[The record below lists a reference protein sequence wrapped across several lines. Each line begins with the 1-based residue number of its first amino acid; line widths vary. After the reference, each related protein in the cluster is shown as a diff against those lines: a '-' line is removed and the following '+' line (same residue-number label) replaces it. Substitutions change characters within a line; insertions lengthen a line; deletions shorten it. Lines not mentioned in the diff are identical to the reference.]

1 MSIDTLSTKARVTIL
16 AAAFLGWFFGG
27 VQIGITNLA
36 MHPAA
41 EDLIRKAE
49 WAIGLSGKEMKEI
62 VREWYAYFQCAFL
75 FGAAAGGFLFG
86 RLGDRFGR
94 TRALGISIIWFSL
107 FTGASYIAQNPAQLL
122 LLRFIACLG
131 VGGCWPNGVA
141 LVSEAWSRIARPLMA
156 SLIGMAGNVGI
167 FTISTLGKDITPE
180 SWRWVLLI
188 GATPILLGLFVLI
201 FVEESPSWIQ
211 SAEKSSSPTKAIK
224 TVSVF
229 SGPYLKITLIG
240 IALATVPLFGGW
252 GSANW
257 IIPWA
262 AEIGPPQ
269 LKAEIIQM
277 RSVTS
282 IIGSAMAGLVAMQIG
297 RRTTYLITSFGALV
311 VAQYVFWFTI
321 PTDSGFLLWVALLGI
336 FNGLF
341 FGWLPF
347 FLPELFES
355 RVRAT
360 GAGVSFNFGRILTA
374 TTISLTPAVTKMF
387 GGSYAQ
393 IGRVTSLIF
402 IIGILVILLAP
413 DTSKRDMDK

>member
-1 MSIDTLSTKARVTIL
+1 M
-16 AAAFLGWFFGG
+16 
-27 VQIGITNLA
+27 
-36 MHPAA
+36 
-41 EDLIRKAE
+41 
-49 WAIGLSGKEMKEI
+49 
-62 VREWYAYFQCAFL
+62 
-75 FGAAAGGFLFG
+75 
-86 RLGDRFGR
+86 
-94 TRALGISIIWFSL
+94 
-107 FTGASYIAQNPAQLL
+107 
-122 LLRFIACLG
+122 
-131 VGGCWPNGVA
+131 
-141 LVSEAWSRIARPLMA
+141 
-156 SLIGMAGNVGI
+156 
-167 FTISTLGKDITPE
+167 
-180 SWRWVLLI
+180 
-188 GATPILLGLFVLI
+188 FVLI

-282 IIGSAMAGLVAMQIG
+282 IIGSAIAGLVAMQIG